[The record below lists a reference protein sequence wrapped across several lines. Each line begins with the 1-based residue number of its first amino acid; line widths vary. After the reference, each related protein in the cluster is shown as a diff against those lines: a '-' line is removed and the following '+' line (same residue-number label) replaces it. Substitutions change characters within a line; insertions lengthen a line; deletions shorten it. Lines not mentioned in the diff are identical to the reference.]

1 MEYLWLYLSMLITW
15 ILITIAEAAQLAV
28 RAVKKG
34 KNDWGGVSILPGI
47 LIMPI
52 IFTGIAWLVN
62 MKWKPVG
69 FWIVGS
75 IHLLIG
81 ILALGYI
88 VYSIIY
94 IKLNDKNPN

>member
-1 MEYLWLYLSMLITW
+1 M
-15 ILITIAEAAQLAV
+15 
-28 RAVKKG
+28 
-34 KNDWGGVSILPGI
+34 PGI

-52 IFTGIAWLVN
+52 LFTGVALLVN
-62 MKWKPVG
+62 MKWEPGG

-94 IKLNDKNPN
+94 IKFDDQKP

>member
-1 MEYLWLYLSMLITW
+1 MGSG
-15 ILITIAEAAQLAV
+15 QV
-28 RAVKKG
+28 
-34 KNDWGGVSILPGI
+34 
-47 LIMPI
+47 
-52 IFTGIAWLVN
+52 VN

-81 ILALGYI
+81 ILALAYI

>member
-1 MEYLWLYLSMLITW
+1 VGSG
-15 ILITIAEAAQLAV
+15 QV
-28 RAVKKG
+28 
-34 KNDWGGVSILPGI
+34 
-47 LIMPI
+47 
-52 IFTGIAWLVN
+52 VN
-62 MKWKPVG
+62 MKWKPAG